1 MRVSSAKDVNSNE
14 TDTKRNGR
22 LNPAVHESLS
32 SPDTPETETKAL
44 HVPLLAK
51 EKGVNNGESSKIFL
65 DLPTLNHR
73 SNSIDSGFRTAS
85 SCTGS
90 EIDSSDVSMHM
101 LRLSSKRSSIVT
113 NVFVKQDAVY
123 PEEVESIFS
132 LDEKTAA
139 QTIQRGSLDS
149 GNSNNTATS
158 GTSLQSRTASSSARN
173 DDEEPSTYKQRGE
186 ELADDDDDDED
197 EGIVH
202 LIPPKGWLKR
212 VAYVILFPLII
223 LLFFTLPNVRNPVSL
238 NIINVP

>member
-1 MRVSSAKDVNSNE
+1 MRVSSAKDVEIN
-14 TDTKRNGR
+14 TKTNGR
-22 LNPAVHESLS
+22 LNPAVHEPVS

-44 HVPLLAK
+44 HLPLLAK
-51 EKGVNNGESSKIFL
+51 EKGANNGESSKMFL

-113 NVFVKQDAVY
+113 NVFVKHDAVY

-139 QTIQRGSLDS
+139 QSIQRGSLDS

-158 GTSLQSRTASSSARN
+158 GTSLHSRSASSSARN
-173 DDEEPSTYKQRGE
+173 GDEEPSTYEQRGE
-186 ELADDDDDDED
+186 DLADDDDDED